1 MPHEKYST
9 DELYRIGR
17 ENYEKLVLYCMEIE
31 RSGLWNQARTVMKQS
46 CTQVLDLY
54 MQSLLLSMAVHSG
67 TVERVQ
73 RDYILS
79 VTDIE
84 VLELSAEGD
93 ITQET
98 IVYGQKTANMPP
110 IILQL
115 CGVYDQKKGEKMS
128 ASFLDSVVNILLC
141 QMYLSKNE
149 AKAAEYLEN
158 FYDRTI
164 TFLQI
169 SESEEQLAPS
179 YLYRKMGAETIQCN
193 AAWLTVKR
201 EKIKASERR
210 ESLKEAA
217 EEQESPGENTV
228 SETIETRNDVEKPES
243 VVNHEE
249 TEQEPESPE
258 ENTVSEMTETE
269 NDAGKPETV
278 VSRAETEQESIDENT
293 VSEMTE
299 TKNDAGEPE
308 SVKDHAETEQEQASG
323 NASTKVMSGVE
334 MVQSQNE
341 KKRKEEERKRRERI
355 DEPRREMERLRLEEE
370 QERLAAEQKRIE
382 EERKRLEEEQRLAKE
397 EFQKVK
403 RRLQEREKA
412 EREAQEK
419 RIADLLA
426 ELNSLVGLE
435 SVKEEIQSLINL
447 IKVRKMREK
456 HNMPMMDMSYH
467 MVFTGSP
474 GTGKTTVA
482 RLVARI
488 YKELGILTEGNL
500 VETDRSRLVA
510 GYVGQTAINV
520 REIVEQAIGGV
531 LFIDEAYALVSP
543 DTAND
548 FGSEAVDTLV
558 KLMEDHRDNLVVIV
572 AGYTEE
578 MKVFLKS
585 NSGLISRFN
594 KFIAF
599 NDYSEKQLL
608 DILEV
613 MVGKAGLT
621 IEEGAVQEVGKK
633 LMEMTE
639 EEKRDFGNARG
650 VRNLFERMVMNQ
662 ANRLVMMGDPDKSE
676 LMLLTQEDAVF
687 A

>member
-1 MPHEKYST
+1 MPHELYSM
-9 DELYRIGR
+9 DELCQIGR

-31 RSGLWNQARTVMKQS
+31 RSGLWIQARKVMKQS

-54 MQSLLLSMAVHSG
+54 VQSLLLSMAVCSG
-67 TVERVQ
+67 AVERV
-73 RDYILS
+73 REDYILK
-79 VTDIE
+79 VTD
-84 VLELSAEGD
+84 LDPLGLSTEGD
-93 ITQET
+93 VTQDT
-98 IVYGQKTANMPP
+98 ISYGQRTANMPP
-110 IILQL
+110 ILLQL
-115 CGVYDQKKGEKMS
+115 CGVYDQKKQERMS
-128 ASFLDSVVNILLC
+128 ASFLDSIVNILLV
-141 QMYLSKNE
+141 QMYLSEDETNAEKYLVEYYN
-149 AKAAEYLEN
+149 KA
-158 FYDRTI
+158 I

-179 YLYRKMGAETIQCN
+179 YIYRKLGSETIQCE
-193 AAWLTVKR
+193 ASWLTVRK
-201 EKIKASERR
+201 EKITASE
-210 ESLKEAA
+210 EMKSSEEEAA
-217 EEQESPGENTV
+217 EQGNPAGE
-228 SETIETRNDVEKPES
+228 IAL
-243 VVNHEE
+243 E
-249 TEQEPESPE
+249 TEQGNPAG
-258 ENTVSEMTETE
+258 VAVTEAE
-269 NDAGKPETV
+269 HGNPARKFAP
-278 VSRAETEQESIDENT
+278 ETEQGNP
-293 VSEMTE
+293 
-299 TKNDAGEPE
+299 AGG
-308 SVKDHAETEQEQASG
+308 VVAEAEQEKMIGEAAPDAAERISGSEKMESASDDAASG
-323 NASTKVMSGVE
+323 EEQQKTSGNTSARVISDGKA
-334 MVQSQNE
+334 VQAEKE
-341 KKRKEEERKRRERI
+341 KKKEEEERR
-355 DEPRREMERLRLEEE
+355 RRQEIEKARQEMEKLRLEEE

-435 SVKEEIQSLINL
+435 TVKEEIQSLINL

-456 HNMPMMDMSYH
+456 HHMPTMDMSYH

-543 DTAND
+543 DTVND

-585 NSGLISRFN
+585 NTGLISRFN

-599 NDYSEKQLL
+599 DDYSEKQLL

-613 MVGKAGLT
+613 MVGKAGLM
-621 IEEGAVQEVGKK
+621 IEKGAVREVGKK
-633 LMEMTE
+633 LEAMTE
-639 EEKRDFGNARG
+639 EEKKDFGNARG

-662 ANRLVMMGDPDKSE
+662 ANRLVMLDEPDKSE

-687 A
+687 AS